1 MTHRRLSSFGANSVE
16 LRAALAAEH
25 TFDHAERMTEYGES
39 GGDDPRPEHG
49 GSRGDDPR
57 PGEPLGARYLGPDF
71 SKLSGAAQFRGPDFS
86 KLVGAQFRFPDYSK
100 LIGATQFGGP
110 DLSKLVGAQFRIPDY
125 SKLVAAQFQGPDLAK
140 LVAAQFRGPDL
151 AKLVAAQ
158 FRGPD
163 LAKLVGAQF
172 RLPDYSKLVGTQ
184 FRIPNYSK
192 LVGAQFR
199 GPDFSRLIGGPDF
212 GKFIGEVL
220 AKQVDAA
227 AKLLDELANYT
238 GAESAGTHAAL
249 SLDSLPWVAFAW
261 ALAWLT
267 QFYLTSVDE
276 AGNYVLDQDQA
287 HLLFDAV
294 QIISMAWATKTG
306 TAILIKKIRR
316 R

>member
-140 LVAAQFRGPDL
+140 LV
-151 AKLVAAQ
+151 
-158 FRGPD
+158 
-163 LAKLVGAQF
+163 GA
-172 RLPDYSKLVGTQ
+172 Q